1 MATGEDCPVCL
12 NSFGMSTR
20 TEGSKVRFPCGHI
33 VCRSCDTRMQQ
44 RNFHSCPLCRTPRE
58 GFTQNDVDRASQVR
72 ALGDAE
78 SEEDR
83 QQPFFALTIGSG
95 GPSAFERFGASQGYA
110 ASAQQVSSWSVILL
124 PNQATGDPFRVLRT
138 LSTNATR
145 PLSAVDHDEEEEE
158 EAAAAPRSRQEAAAL
173 VGAEMQS
180 FIRNQL
186 LQPTS
191 MPEFLEAHSRLRR
204 ET

>member
-1 MATGEDCPVCL
+1 MANDEDCPICL
-12 NSFGMSTR
+12 NPFGVATR

-33 VCRSCDTRMQQ
+33 VCRTCDNRMQQ

-78 SEEDR
+78 SEEDGQ

-95 GPSAFERFGASQGYA
+95 GPSAFERFGASQGYG
-110 ASAQQVSSWSVILL
+110 ASAQRVSSWSVVLL

-138 LSTNATR
+138 LNTNASW
-145 PLSAVDHDEEEEE
+145 PLSEAVDHDEEEEE
-158 EAAAAPRSRQEAAAL
+158 EEAPRSRQDAAAL
-173 VGAEMQS
+173 VGAEMQN
-180 FIRNQL
+180 FIRDQL

-191 MPEFLEAHSRLRR
+191 MPEFLEAHTRLRR
-204 ET
+204 GT

>member
-1 MATGEDCPVCL
+1 
-12 NSFGMSTR
+12 
-20 TEGSKVRFPCGHI
+20 
-33 VCRSCDTRMQQ
+33 MQQ

-78 SEEDR
+78 SDEGGQ

-95 GPSAFERFGASQGYA
+95 GVPSAFQRYAHSQGHA
-110 ASAQQVSSWSVILL
+110 VPVSQSWSVVLL

-138 LSTNATR
+138 LSTNSATR
-145 PLSAVDHDEEEEE
+145 PLSEAVDHDEEEEE
-158 EAAAAPRSRQEAAAL
+158 EAPRSRQDAAAL
-173 VGAEMQS
+173 VGAEMQN
-180 FIRNQL
+180 FIRDQL
-186 LQPTS
+186 LRPTS